1 MAIIAVACS
10 DKAEEPIIDD
20 TVPLRP
26 ITPGFPP
33 IRPRINAD
41 IPLMCNIK
49 SGTMSI
55 PMENGVKAVN
65 VTFSTADSIVWECT
79 ATADKN
85 HVVFSNTPYRPPPT
99 KAANILEKSTYRPY
113 NIAFISL

>member
-1 MAIIAVACS
+1 
-10 DKAEEPIIDD
+10 
-20 TVPLRP
+20 
-26 ITPGFPP
+26 
-33 IRPRINAD
+33 
-41 IPLMCNIK
+41 MCNIK

-85 HVVFSNTPYRPPPT
+85 HVVLPHLKGKYT
-99 KAANILEKSTYRPY
+99 
-113 NIAFISL
+113 ISATTDQGCQYIGEINL